1 MEDREFDYI
10 NVIPLV
16 DVMLVLLTIVL
27 TTSTFIATG
36 MISLSLPKASH
47 GRAENLRWQTIS
59 VDQTGRIYFNRA
71 EVALGGLGAAVD
83 RLDRETPVVVRADC
97 NIRLQVFI
105 DVLDLLNG
113 RGFKKVTVQTEKRG
127 DPGGTGSRAR

>member
-1 MEDREFDYI
+1 MEESKEFNYI

-36 MISLSLPKASH
+36 MISVSLPKASPSK
-47 GRAENLRWQTIS
+47 AEVVRNETIS
-59 VDQTGRIYFNRA
+59 IDPHGRIYFNSL
-71 EVALGGLGAAVD
+71 EVGLDGLND
-83 RLDRETPVVVRADC
+83 MIGPLDRETPLVVRADC

-105 DVLDLLNG
+105 DVLDLLNHG
-113 RGFKKVTVQTEKRG
+113 GFKKVAVQTETR
-127 DPGGTGSRAR
+127 R

>member
-1 MEDREFDYI
+1 MEDRGFDYI

-36 MISLSLPKASH
+36 MISLSLPKASQSQ
-47 GRAENLRWQTIS
+47 AEGLCGQTIS
-59 VDQTGRIYFNRA
+59 IDPTGRIYLNSA
-71 EVALGGLGAAVD
+71 EVALDGLGAAVD
-83 RLDRETPVVVRADC
+83 RLDRETPLVVRADC
-97 NIRLQVFI
+97 NIRLQTFI

-113 RGFKKVTVQTEKRG
+113 RGFKKVTVRTEKR
-127 DPGGTGSRAR
+127 R

>member
-1 MEDREFDYI
+1 MEEKEFDYI

-36 MISLSLPKASH
+36 MISVSLPKSPHAQEELIKRSVITIDRKGAVYFDSKAVGLEEL
-47 GRAENLRWQTIS
+47 GRKIGE
-59 VDQTGRIYFNRA
+59 
-71 EVALGGLGAAVD
+71 
-83 RLDRETPVVVRADC
+83 LDKDTPVLVRADRD
-97 NIRLQVFI
+97 IRLQIFV

-113 RGFKKVTVQTEKRG
+113 RGLKRVAIQTEK
-127 DPGGTGSRAR
+127 GG